1 MLFERASKQKLRI
14 KTANGNVTVEDLWD
28 IPLLQLNKIAKALKK
43 ELKESEE
50 EDFLD
55 VRSDADVKTRLKFDI
70 VLHVLN
76 HGVAAKAR
84 REAAAGIKEEK
95 QKILGVLA
103 RKQDDALEQLTEE
116 QLQAKLQGL
125 G

>member
-28 IPLLQLNKIAKALKK
+28 IPLLQL
-43 ELKESEE
+43 
-50 EDFLD
+50 
-55 VRSDADVKTRLKFDI
+55 
-70 VLHVLN
+70 
-76 HGVAAKAR
+76 
-84 REAAAGIKEEK
+84 
-95 QKILGVLA
+95 KILGVLA